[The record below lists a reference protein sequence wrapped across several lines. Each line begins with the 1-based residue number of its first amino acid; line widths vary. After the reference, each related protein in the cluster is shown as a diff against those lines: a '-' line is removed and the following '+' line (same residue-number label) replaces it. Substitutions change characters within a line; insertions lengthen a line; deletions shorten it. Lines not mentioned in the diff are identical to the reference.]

1 MVGPGAGP
9 TTILVYMGE
18 LVDFFLRSRNFILF
32 VLLEVL
38 CFYFIINSSNYW
50 SATYFNTSNQY
61 AAQVLALSNAVN
73 HFASLQQVN
82 TDLALENQQLRAQ
95 LTQLR
100 QSKPVAPAQYQAD
113 SAFADRFKFTVA
125 KVVNNTTQF
134 ANNYITIDKGTDDG
148 IRPGMGVIS
157 PTGIV
162 GKVKVCNRRFSVIT
176 SILHSE
182 YLVSSQLVKAGEIG
196 TAKWDG
202 VDPHLIK
209 LNDISLTK
217 AVHKGDSV
225 VTSDRNSTFPAG
237 ILVGRVRTVG
247 IQPNHVFHDITL
259 DLATNFSSLSFVYIV
274 ENRLQGEQE
283 QLEKQVE
290 TEK

>member
-1 MVGPGAGP
+1 
-9 TTILVYMGE
+9 MGE

-38 CFYFIINSSNYW
+38 CFYFIINTSNYW
-50 SATYFNTSNQY
+50 SATYFNTSNRY
-61 AAQVLALSNAVN
+61 AAQILAWSNAAN
-73 HFASLQQVN
+73 EYANLEQVN
-82 TDLALENQQLRAQ
+82 TDLAAENNRLRSQ
-95 LTQLR
+95 LTQVL
-100 QSKPVAPAQYQAD
+100 QSKPAAPVQYQAD
-113 SAFADRFKFTVA
+113 STFANRFKFTVA

-162 GKVKVCNRRFSVIT
+162 GKVKICNRNFSVIT
-176 SILHSE
+176 SILHSD
-182 YLVSSQLVKAGEIG
+182 YLVSSQLIKAGEIG
-196 TAKWDG
+196 TSKWDG

-217 AVHKGDSV
+217 KVSKGDSV
-225 VTSDRNSTFPAG
+225 VTSERNSTFPPG
-237 ILVGRVRTVG
+237 ILIGRVRSVG
-247 IQPNHVFHDITL
+247 VQPNKVFHDLTL
-259 DLATNFSSLSFVYIV
+259 DLATNFSSLAFVYVV

-290 TEK
+290 TDK

>member
-1 MVGPGAGP
+1 
-9 TTILVYMGE
+9 MGE
-18 LVDFFLRSRNFILF
+18 LVDFFVRSRNFILF

-38 CFYFIINSSNYW
+38 SFYFIINTSNYW
-50 SATYFNTSNQY
+50 SATYFNTSNRY
-61 AAQVLALSNAVN
+61 AAKVLTWSNAANEYARLREVN
-73 HFASLQQVN
+73 A
-82 TDLALENQQLRAQ
+82 DLALENQRLNAQ
-95 LTQLR
+95 LTRLL
-100 QSKPVAPAQYQAD
+100 QSKPLAPDEYKAD
-113 SAFADRFKFTVA
+113 SAFADRFTFKVA

-148 IRPGMGVIS
+148 IRAGMGVIS
-157 PTGIV
+157 PTGVV
-162 GKVKVCNRRFSVIT
+162 GKVRVSNRHFSVVT
-176 SILHSE
+176 SILHSGF
-182 YLVSSQLVKAGEIG
+182 LVSSALTKAEEKG

-217 AVHKGDSV
+217 TVSKGDSV
-225 VTSDRNSTFPAG
+225 VTSDLNSTFPPG

-247 IQPNHVFHDITL
+247 VQPNGAFHDITL
-259 DLATNFSSLSFVYIV
+259 NLATNFSNLSFVYVV

-290 TEK
+290 LEK